1 VLLENETVNVPRS
14 AMSPKRSAPP
24 ISRSRIVRASIS
36 VILLLVLV
44 LPSARAESPKS
55 LYNKGKDAEARQDY
69 EAAYDF
75 YSQAWK
81 EKPRELK
88 YRTAAQRTRFL
99 ASASYVHRGQALKD
113 EGKLDEALLLFEK
126 AAVTDPSSFVAKQEI
141 KRTKDLIEKQK
152 ATSKAPP
159 AGSGLA
165 KRIDQAGGPID
176 LAPIAE
182 TPITLKLTEDT
193 KVIYETI
200 GKLAGI
206 NVLFD
211 PDYTS
216 RRVKIELNGVTLNE
230 ALDILSLESKTF
242 WRPVTS
248 NTIFVASDTPSKR
261 KELEQSVIKTFYL
274 SNLSQPTE
282 LQDVVN
288 ALRTILEVS
297 RIQQLP
303 TQGAIIVRGTPD
315 QVALAEKLIGD
326 IDKARPE
333 VIVEV
338 AIMQV
343 RRDKLQDLGITPP
356 GSASIALS
364 PNLVASPTSTT
375 TGTNVG
381 SGSGSVATTTG
392 SSNQIN
398 LNSLANLNATDF
410 VVTIPQATA
419 NFLFNDTTTKIL
431 QNPQIRASDGQK
443 ASLKIGDRVP
453 VATGSFQP
461 GIGGV
466 GINPLVN
473 TQFQY
478 IDVGVNIDITPRVHA
493 GREVTLKLMID
504 VSSVTSH
511 VSIGGIDQP
520 VIGQRKIEHEIRL
533 REGEVNMLGGI
544 LEDQTVK
551 GMAGIPGLG
560 QIPFLKYLFASEHTE
575 KHENEIVFVLIPH
588 IVRSAELTDL
598 NARAIDVGTGTSIDL
613 RRGSRPPAAAPVNG
627 TTQVPSSAPPA
638 PPAAT
643 PAPAPSG
650 SGIIFPPQNAPQP
663 GPGAAPAQPAAVPAQ
678 PTPQAQAAPGAEQQA
693 RAIAPSGSGQPTPAP
708 AQPDK
713 GAAPAPSATAG
724 PPSPVALNFDPAT
737 LTPAK
742 GSTFVVN
749 LNLSGGQDIST
760 VPLQIVYNP
769 KVMELVNISNGGF
782 LSQDGQPVAL
792 VHRDDAGSGT
802 IQVSA
807 TRPPGTPGVGGS
819 GPVFTLTFLAKAP
832 GTSPLTISRP
842 ALKTSNSQAIP
853 AAPSTATVTVK

>member
-1 VLLENETVNVPRS
+1 MNRLFRPQAPPSGRVLRALVSLVLLLS
-14 AMSPKRSAPP
+14 FGMPP
-24 ISRSRIVRASIS
+24 AV
-36 VILLLVLV
+36 
-44 LPSARAESPKS
+44 AESAKS
-55 LYNKGKDAEARQDY
+55 LFNKGADAEARQDY

-75 YSQAWK
+75 YSKAWQ
-81 EKPRELK
+81 EKPGELK
-88 YRTAAQRTRFL
+88 YRAAAQRTRFL
-99 ASASYVHRGQALKD
+99 AAASYVHRGQALKD
-113 EGKLDEALLLFEK
+113 QGKLDEALLLFEK
-126 AAVTDPSSFVAKQEI
+126 AAITDPSSFIAQQEI
-141 KRTKDLIEKQK
+141 KRTKALIEKQK
-152 ATSKAPP
+152 GGAKPP
-159 AGSGLA
+159 APSGLA
-165 KRIDQAGGPID
+165 KRIDEAGGPID

-216 RRVKIELNGVTLNE
+216 RRVRIELNGVTLNE

-242 WRPVTS
+242 WRPVTG
-248 NTIFVASDTPSKR
+248 NTIFVAADTPAKR

-343 RRDKLQDLGITPP
+343 SRDKLRDLGIVPP
-356 GSASIALS
+356 GSASVALA
-364 PNLVASPTSTT
+364 PNLVASPASTT
-375 TGTNVG
+375 TGTG
-381 SGSGSVATTTG
+381 IGTGTG
-392 SSNQIN
+392 SLSTTAGSTNQIN

-419 NFLFNDTTTKIL
+419 NFLFSDNTTKIL

-478 IDVGVNIDITPRVHA
+478 IDVGVNIDVTPRVHQ
-493 GREVTLKLMID
+493 GREITLKMAID

-520 VIGQRKIEHEIRL
+520 VIGQRKVEHEIRL
-533 REGEVNMLGGI
+533 KEGEVNMIGGI

-551 GMAGIPGLG
+551 GWSGIPGLG
-560 QIPFLKYLFASEHTE
+560 QIPLLRYLFASEHSE
-575 KHENEIVFVLIPH
+575 LHQNEIVFVLIPH
-588 IVRSAELTDL
+588 IVRSQELTDL

-613 RRGSRPPAAAPVNG
+613 RRGSRPATTVTPVNG
-627 TTQVPSSAPPA
+627 AVQVPSSAPPMG
-638 PPAAT
+638 PA
-643 PAPAPSG
+643 G
-650 SGIIFPPQNAPQP
+650 
-663 GPGAAPAQPAAVPAQ
+663 AAVPAQ
-678 PTPQAQAAPGAEQQA
+678 AAPISGAAPQPQAAGPAATAKSGQAGPAPATTSQQTPMPAQSAQPAPVPPQNQAA
-693 RAIAPSGSGQPTPAP
+693 PAP
-708 AQPDK
+708 AQR
-713 GAAPAPSATAG
+713 APAG
-724 PPSPVALNFDPAT
+724 PPSAVSLDFDPAT
-737 LTPAK
+737 LTPK
-742 GSTFVVN
+742 QGSTFMVN
-749 LNLSGGQDIST
+749 LNLSGGQDVST

-769 KVMELVNISNGGF
+769 KVMELVNLSNGGF

-792 VHRDDAGSGT
+792 VHRDDPGAGT
-802 IQVSA
+802 IQISA
-807 TRPPGTPGVGGS
+807 TRPPGTSGVSGS
-819 GPVFTLTFLAKAP
+819 GAVFTLTFLAKAP
-832 GTSPLTISRP
+832 GISALTVSRP
-842 ALKTSNSQAIP
+842 ALKTSDSQAIP
-853 AAPSTATVTVK
+853 ATPSAAMVTVK